1 MLNEKVV
8 QEQMN
13 FDQVDTQA
21 VTAVRML
28 SMDMISRARSGHPGL
43 PLGAAPMAY
52 VLFSRHL
59 RVDPSFPKWFNR
71 DRFVLSAGHGS
82 AMLYSLLHLSGFA
95 VSRDDLMHFRQL
107 GSKTPGHP
115 EFGVTPG
122 VDATTGPL
130 GQGIG
135 MAVGMAM
142 AESHL
147 AAEYNREDYPVVDH
161 YTYALCGDGD
171 LMEGVAAEAASLAGQ
186 LNLNKLIVLY
196 DSNDVSLDGPLTNA
210 CHDDVAQ
217 RFISYG
223 WNYSR
228 VADGDDLEAIDA
240 AITAA
245 KRNQDGPTLIEVKT
259 QIGAGSPHAGT
270 NKVHGAPLSQADL
283 AATRNFYGWDNDPFT
298 VPEAVHDRF
307 LSSIKARG
315 WANHQ
320 EWSSMISRYSALEPQ
335 LAARFAQG
343 VSQTLPKHLVDQL
356 PVYYKKDRLASR
368 VSGQE
373 TLQQLSALCPN
384 LWGGSADLFSSNK
397 TAIAAD
403 DRFSAANRQG
413 RNLWFGVREF
423 AEAAAMN
430 GIALH
435 GGTRVFGSTFF
446 VFSDYMKGAIRLAA
460 LQKLPVI
467 YVFTHDSLA
476 VGEDGPTHEPVEQL
490 AALRAIPGLTVFRPA
505 DGNETVAAWAA
516 ALEAT
521 DHPTAIVLTRQ
532 GLPTLPKPAARV
544 HSGVKRGGY
553 VVSEAQGT
561 AEGILLASGS
571 EVQLALAA
579 QAQLLAAGHDVRV
592 VSLPSFERFNAQSQ
606 DYREKVLPRR
616 LRRRVAVEM
625 ASGLGWCQ
633 YTGLDGAVISQ
644 DQFGASG
651 AGEQVITMAGFT
663 PERVVQTYLDLNA

>member
-1 MLNEKVV
+1 MLNEKVMKQV
-8 QEQMN
+8 S
-13 FDQVDTQA
+13 FDDTDTLA

-43 PLGAAPMAY
+43 PLGASPMAY

-59 RVDPSFPKWFNR
+59 RVDPSFPQWFNR

-82 AMLYSLLHLSGFA
+82 AMLYSLLHLSGFSL
-95 VSRDDLMHFRQL
+95 SRTDLMNFRQL

-115 EFGVTPG
+115 EYGMTPG

-142 AESHL
+142 AEAHL
-147 AAEYNREDYPVVDH
+147 AADYNQPNLNVVDH

-171 LMEGVAAEAASLAGQ
+171 LMEGVAAESASLAGQ
-186 LNLNKLIVLY
+186 LKLNKLIVLY
-196 DSNDVSLDGPLTNA
+196 DSNDISLDGPLSNA
-210 CHDDVAQ
+210 CHDDVAG
-217 RFISYG
+217 RFLSYG

-228 VADGDDLEAIDA
+228 VADGNDLDAIDE

-245 KRNQDGPTLIEVKT
+245 KQNQDGPTLIEVKT
-259 QIGAGSPHAGT
+259 QIGAGSPNAGT
-270 NKVHGAPLSQADL
+270 NKVHGAPLNADDL
-283 AATRNFYGWDNDPFT
+283 EATRAAYGWDNDPFA
-298 VPEAVHDRF
+298 VPAEVHERF
-307 LSSIKARG
+307 MTTIKARG
-315 WANHQ
+315 WASHQ
-320 EWSSMISRYSALEPQ
+320 EWSNLITRYAAVEPE
-335 LAARFAQG
+335 LASQFAKG
-343 VSQTLPKHLVDQL
+343 LSQDAPADLTDDLPI
-356 PVYYKKDRLASR
+356 YYKKDSLASR
-368 VSGQE
+368 ASGSE
-373 TLQQLSALCPN
+373 VLQKLSAALPN

-397 TAIAAD
+397 TAIAED
-403 DRFSAANRQG
+403 DRFSAENPRG

-435 GGTRVFGSTFF
+435 GGTRIYGSTFF
-446 VFSDYMKGAIRLAA
+446 VFSDYMKPAIRLAA

-505 DGNETVAAWAA
+505 DGNETVAAWQS
-516 ALEAT
+516 ALQSV
-521 DHPTAIVLTRQ
+521 DHPTAIILSRQ
-532 GLPTLPKPAARV
+532 GLPTLPQAAARV
-544 HSGVKRGGY
+544 RSGVKRGGY
-553 VVSEAQGT
+553 VVRDAQGD
-561 AEGILLASGS
+561 AEGVLMASGS
-571 EVQLALAA
+571 EVKLALGAQEQLAEM
-579 QAQLLAAGHDVRV
+579 GHDVRV
-592 VSLPSFERFNAQSQ
+592 VSVPSFEQFNAQSAA
-606 DYREKVLPRR
+606 YRERILPTT

-633 YTGLDGAVISQ
+633 YVGLDGAMLTQ
-644 DQFGASG
+644 EQFGASG
-651 AGEQVITMAGFT
+651 PGEQVMEMAGFT
-663 PERVVQTYLDLNA
+663 VDRVVQAYLGLN

>member
-1 MLNEKVV
+1 MLNEKAV
-8 QEQMN
+8 QTQMS
-13 FDQVDTQA
+13 FDEVDTQA

-59 RVDPSFPKWFNR
+59 RVDPSFPQWFNR

-130 GQGIG
+130 GQGVG

-142 AESHL
+142 AEAHL
-147 AAEYNREDYPVVDH
+147 AADYNRPDYDVVDH

-186 LNLNKLIVLY
+186 LNLNKLIMLY
-196 DSNDVSLDGPLTNA
+196 DSNDVSLDGPLSNA
-210 CHDDVAQ
+210 CRDDVAQ
-217 RFISYG
+217 RFTSYG
-223 WNYSR
+223 WNYLR
-228 VADGDDLEAIDA
+228 VADGNDLDAIDA
-240 AITAA
+240 AITVA
-245 KRNQDGPTLIEVKT
+245 KGNQNGPTLIEVKT
-259 QIGAGSPHAGT
+259 QIGAGSPNAGT
-270 NKVHGAPLSQADL
+270 NKVHGAPLNAEDL
-283 AATRNFYGWDNDPFT
+283 ATTRANYQWDYDPFT
-298 VPEAVHDRF
+298 VPSEVHDRF
-307 LSSIKARG
+307 MSSIKARG

-320 EWSSMISRYSALEPQ
+320 EWSSMISRYSAAEPA
-335 LAARFAQG
+335 LAAQFAQG
-343 VSQTLPKHLVDQL
+343 VSQTLPKDLDQQL
-356 PVYYKKDRLASR
+356 PTYYKKDQLASR
-368 VSGQE
+368 ASGQE
-373 TLQQLSALCPN
+373 ILQRLSAACPN

-397 TAIAAD
+397 TAITDD
-403 DRFSAANRQG
+403 DRFSATNRSG
-413 RNLWFGVREF
+413 RNIWFGVREF

-490 AALRAIPGLTVFRPA
+490 AALRAIPGLTVYRPA
-505 DGNETVAAWAA
+505 DGNETVAAWTA
-516 ALEAT
+516 ALQAT

-553 VVSEAQGT
+553 VVTDAVGT

-571 EVQLALAA
+571 EVQVALAA
-579 QAQLLAAGHDVRV
+579 QNLLRDQGHDVRV
-592 VSLPSFERFNAQSQ
+592 VSLPSFERFNAQSA
-606 DYREKVLPRR
+606 DYQEKILPRS
-616 LRRRVAVEM
+616 LRRRVAIEM

-644 DQFGASG
+644 DHFGASG
-651 AGEQVITMAGFT
+651 NGEQVIAMAGFT
-663 PERVVQTYLDLNA
+663 PERVVQAYLNLK

>member
-8 QEQMN
+8 QEQLN
-13 FDQVDTQA
+13 FDETDTQA

-95 VSRDDLMHFRQL
+95 LSRDDLMNFRQL

-115 EFGVTPG
+115 EYGVTPG

-142 AESHL
+142 AEAHL
-147 AAEYNREDYPVVDH
+147 AADYNRPNYAVVDH

-171 LMEGVAAEAASLAGQ
+171 LMEGVAAESASLAGQ

-196 DSNDVSLDGPLTNA
+196 DSNDVSLDGPLSNA

-217 RFISYG
+217 RFTSYG
-223 WNYSR
+223 WNYLR
-228 VADGDDLEAIDA
+228 VADGNDLGAIDA
-240 AITAA
+240 AITVA
-245 KRNQDGPTLIEVKT
+245 KGNQNGPTLIEVKT
-259 QIGAGSPHAGT
+259 QIGAGSPNAGT
-270 NKVHGAPLSQADL
+270 NKVHGAPLSAEDL
-283 AATRNFYGWDNDPFT
+283 AQTRANYGWDNDPFT
-298 VPEAVHDRF
+298 VPAEVHNRF
-307 LSSIKARG
+307 MTTIKARG
-315 WANHQ
+315 WASHQ
-320 EWSSMISRYSALEPQ
+320 AWSGLVSHYSAAEPQ
-335 LAARFAQG
+335 LAAQFAQG

-356 PVYYKKDRLASR
+356 PTYYKKDQLASR
-368 VSGQE
+368 ASGSE
-373 TLQQLSALCPN
+373 ILQKLSAVCPN

-397 TAIAAD
+397 TAIAQD

-490 AALRAIPGLTVFRPA
+490 AALRAIPGLTVYRPA
-505 DGNETVAAWAA
+505 DGNETVAAWLAA
-516 ALEAT
+516 MAAT

-553 VVSEAQGT
+553 VVADAQGT
-561 AEGILLASGS
+561 PDGILLASGS
-571 EVQLALAA
+571 EVQVALRA
-579 QAQLLAAGHDVRV
+579 QSLLRDQGHDVRV
-592 VSLPSFERFNAQSQ
+592 VSLPSFERFNAQSRE
-606 DYREKVLPRR
+606 YREKVLPRH
-616 LRRRVAVEM
+616 LRRRVAIEM

-644 DQFGASG
+644 DRFGASG
-651 AGEQVITMAGFT
+651 NGEQVIAMAGFT
-663 PERVVQTYLDLNA
+663 PERVVQTYLNLDE

>member
-8 QEQMN
+8 AQSAS
-13 FDQVDTQA
+13 FDATDTQA

-59 RVDPSFPKWFNR
+59 RVDPSFPQWFNR

-95 VSRDDLMHFRQL
+95 VSRNDLMHFRQL

-115 EFGVTPG
+115 EVGVTPG

-130 GQGIG
+130 GQGVG

-147 AAEYNREDYPVVDH
+147 AATYNRTNYAIVDH

-186 LNLNKLIVLY
+186 LKLNKLIVLY
-196 DSNDVSLDGPLTNA
+196 DSNDVSLDGPLANA
-210 CHDDVAQ
+210 CHDNVGQ
-217 RFISYG
+217 RFMSYG
-223 WNYSR
+223 WNYLR
-228 VADGDDLEAIDA
+228 VTDGNDLQAIDA
-240 AITAA
+240 AINAA
-245 KRNQDGPTLIEVKT
+245 KDNQNGPTLIEVKT

-270 NKVHGAPLSQADL
+270 NQVHGAPLSAADL
-283 AATRNFYGWDNDPFT
+283 ATTRQFYEWENDPFT
-298 VPEAVHDRF
+298 VPVRVHDRF
-307 LSSIKARG
+307 MSTIKARG
-315 WANHQ
+315 WASHQ
-320 EWSSMISRYSALEPQ
+320 EWSNLVAHYSAGHPQ
-335 LAARFAQG
+335 LAAQFAQG
-343 VSQTLPKHLVDQL
+343 VSQTVPKGLRDQL
-356 PVYYKKDRLASR
+356 PTYYKKDQLASR
-368 VSGQE
+368 ASGHE
-373 TLQQLSALCPN
+373 ILQRLSAVCPN

-397 TAIAAD
+397 TNVAD
-403 DRFSAANRQG
+403 TERFSATNRSG
-413 RNLWFGVREF
+413 KNLWFGIREF

-435 GGTRVFGSTFF
+435 GGTRVYGSTFF
-446 VFSDYMKGAIRLAA
+446 VFSDYMKAAIRLAA

-490 AALRAIPGLTVFRPA
+490 AALRSIPGLTVYRPA
-505 DGNETVAAWAA
+505 DGNETAAAWLA
-516 ALEAT
+516 ALQAT
-521 DHPTAIVLTRQ
+521 DHPTALVLTRQ
-532 GLPTLPKPAARV
+532 GLPTLPKPAQRV

-553 VVSEAQGT
+553 VVADAQNT

-571 EVQLALAA
+571 EVQIALTA
-579 QAQLLAAGHDVRV
+579 QKQLLAQGHDVRV
-592 VSLPSFERFNAQSQ
+592 VSLPSFEVFNRQSVE
-606 DYREKVLPRR
+606 YRERVLPRR
-616 LRRRVAVEM
+616 LRRRVAIEM
-625 ASGLGWCQ
+625 ASGFGWCQ
-633 YTGLDGAVISQ
+633 YTGLDGSVVSQ
-644 DQFGASG
+644 DRFGASG
-651 AGEQVITMAGFT
+651 NGEQVIAMAGFT
-663 PERVVQTYLDLNA
+663 PERVVQTYLALD